1 MNQVELARAFRNDE
15 ISVKDYL
22 TQVERY
28 FSARERSVLAFLPEA
43 GRFQRLEKEADE
55 LIARFPD
62 PVTRPPLF
70 GVLVGVKDIFHAD
83 GFTTK
88 AGSRLPV
95 DELQGAQAESV
106 TRLKKAGALILG
118 KTVTTEFA
126 YFTPGPTR
134 NPHNVRHTPGG
145 SSSGSAAAVGA
156 ELCPLTLGTQTI
168 GSVIRP
174 ASFCGVIGMKPT
186 YDRIPRNGVIPLS
199 PSLDHVGFFASD
211 LEIALH
217 AARTLYNDW
226 DEPTIP
232 VKKPVLGIPD
242 SPYMRH
248 ISDEGSAHFDH
259 ICKLLSTQYK
269 VTLVRIM
276 ADYQAIRDW
285 HDVIM
290 SAEAARVHE
299 TWFAKYEELYS
310 PKFADLVRQGQ
321 RINDDQLKNALSIRD
336 DFRSELR
343 RAMLDHNIDAWI
355 CPSTV
360 GAAPKGLNSTGD
372 PVMNLPWTQA
382 GLPAI
387 NLPAGKNP
395 QGLPLGLQ
403 VVGNWHKDE
412 SLLFWARDLEKALA
426 NV

>member
-1 MNQVELARAFRNDE
+1 MNQVELARAFHRDE
-15 ISVKDYL
+15 IPIKEYL
-22 TQVERY
+22 AQVEKH

-43 GRFQRLEKEADE
+43 GRFQRLEKEANE

-186 YDRIPRNGVIPLS
+186 YDRIPRDGVIPLS

-232 VKKPVLGIPD
+232 VKMPVLGIPD

-248 ISDEGSAHFDH
+248 ISDEGGAHFDH

-276 ADYQAIRDW
+276 SDYQAIRDW

-299 TWFAKYEELYS
+299 TWFAKYEGLYS

>member
-22 TQVERY
+22 AQVERY

-55 LIARFPD
+55 LIARVPD

-70 GVLVGVKDIFHAD
+70 GVLVGIKDIFHAD

-95 DELQGAQAESV
+95 DELQGVQAESV

-126 YFTPGPTR
+126 YFTPGLTR
-134 NPHNVRHTPGG
+134 NPHNVRNTPGG

-248 ISDEGSAHFDH
+248 ISDEGGAHFDH

-269 VTLVRIM
+269 ITLVRIM
-276 ADYQAIRDW
+276 SDYQAIRDW

-299 TWFAKYEELYS
+299 TWFAKYEDLYS
-310 PKFADLVRQGQ
+310 SKFADLVRRGQ

-387 NLPAGKNP
+387 NLPAGENP